1 MQLMDNNLIVPG
13 GAIIADNTL
22 MKVHCILVPGS
33 AGRFLHVVQAEWRS
47 KCPSLWPLSNMAFD

>member
-22 MKVHCILVPGS
+22 MKVHRVS
-33 AGRFLHVVQAEWRS
+33 A
-47 KCPSLWPLSNMAFD
+47 NMPMST

>member
-22 MKVHCILVPGS
+22 MKVTPVLPLVHLDVVWV
-33 AGRFLHVVQAEWRS
+33 AMLLQLH
-47 KCPSLWPLSNMAFD
+47 